1 MAIQTFG
8 EMLAALYI
16 DLKNGSSPASD
27 VTTRYKRLLN
37 EAERHILRAANQ
49 TLLREIEL
57 PLTSVVSQK
66 TYGLPAV
73 FDSSITTV
81 QPSVG
86 DRLVM
91 RTQTWLK
98 SMDPQETASGNPYV
112 WIPEG
117 LQAVARHPSATGV
130 WAASTNAADTTQQ
143 VRVTAVRTMGDI
155 APQLTA
161 TLTGTSRVAIG
172 SYTDLRAILRFGLS
186 AAAVGDVTLYDAA
199 VSGNTLAVI
208 GIGRVYSRY
217 AGIRLW
223 PTPGTALDYT
233 IRGNVAMPPMVD
245 DNDIP
250 RVPAE
255 YADALSTYVRMREYK
270 TNRADVERFSMERE
284 EWERVLGELR
294 SSSQFPADY
303 RPVAGHSGELR
314 WNNLGGEYPPD
325 GWGWGL

>member
-16 DLKNGSSPASD
+16 DLKNGASPDAA
-27 VTTRYKRLLN
+27 VVTRYKRLLN
-37 EAERHILRAANQ
+37 EAERKILRASNQ
-49 TLLREIEL
+49 TLLREVEL

-66 TYGLPAV
+66 TYGLPAA
-73 FDSSITTV
+73 FDGSITTV

-98 SMDPQETASGNPYV
+98 NTDPQETATGNPYV

-117 LQAVARHPSATGV
+117 LQAVARHPVATGV
-130 WAASTNAADTTQQ
+130 WAASSNAADTTQA
-143 VRVTAVRTMGDI
+143 VRVTAIRTNGSI
-155 APQLTA
+155 PAQLTA
-161 TLTGTSRVAIG
+161 TLTGTTRVQIG
-172 SYTDLRAILRFGLS
+172 SLTDLNAILRFGLS
-186 AAAVGDVTLYDAA
+186 ATAVGDVTLYDAA
-199 VSGNTLAVI
+199 VSGNTLAVL
-208 GIGRVYSRY
+208 GRGSVASRF

-223 PTPGTALDYT
+223 PTPGTALDYV
-233 IRGNVAMPPMVD
+233 IRGTVAMPPMVD

-255 YADALSTYVRMREYK
+255 YADALPTYVRMREYK

-284 EWERVLGELR
+284 EWERVLQEIKA
-294 SSSQFPADY
+294 SSQFPDDY
-303 RPVAGHSGELR
+303 RPVAGHAGEKGIR
-314 WNNLGGEYPPD
+314 WSNLGGAFPPD
-325 GWGWGL
+325 GWGW